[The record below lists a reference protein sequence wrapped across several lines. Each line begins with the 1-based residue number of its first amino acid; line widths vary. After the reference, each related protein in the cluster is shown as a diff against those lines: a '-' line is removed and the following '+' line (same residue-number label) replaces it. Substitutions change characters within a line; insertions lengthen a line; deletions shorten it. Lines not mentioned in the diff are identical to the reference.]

1 MCCEE
6 DWWQGSA
13 GAFAFEANQRD
24 GCCWCRLIQFSR
36 LDAVLQLPSS
46 GVCAMCISLSGCSVQ
61 PHTTASTKIALNC
74 DVHFTKLLLSVENKY
89 SSMWEHW
96 KRRTLQLNTRQ
107 VDTTCT
113 TFEDFWGLKGYNL
126 KYKGGQTQNAQY
138 SEDGLDCI
146 CFVLSACTVW
156 LRKSSQIMLHRII
169 RIKPN

>member
-24 GCCWCRLIQFSR
+24 GWCCSRLIQFRR
-36 LDAVLQLPSS
+36 LDAVLQPPSS
-46 GVCAMCISLSGCSVQ
+46 PVCVHQSFRLQCAATHYCIKKNCIELV
-61 PHTTASTKIALNC
+61 NC

-89 SSMWEHW
+89 SFMWEHW
-96 KRRTLQLNTRQ
+96 MRRTLQLNTRQ
-107 VDTTCT
+107 VGTTCA

-138 SEDGLDCI
+138 SEDGLDC
-146 CFVLSACTVW
+146 FVS
-156 LRKSSQIMLHRII
+156 LHSLTLKVITDHAA
-169 RIKPN
+169 